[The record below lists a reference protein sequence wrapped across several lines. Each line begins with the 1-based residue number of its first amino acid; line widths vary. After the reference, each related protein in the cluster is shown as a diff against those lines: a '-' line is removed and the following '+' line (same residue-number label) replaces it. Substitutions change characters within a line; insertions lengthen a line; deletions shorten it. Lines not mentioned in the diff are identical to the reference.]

1 MRIPFFPLHDFFDL
15 PGWMQPRKFL
25 TATKRAPDPEV
36 MTRQV
41 RRQNE
46 RRAAKAHRITP
57 AEAHRRTAD
66 ERKWRLS

>member
-1 MRIPFFPLHDFFDL
+1 MRIPFFTMPDLSAL
-15 PGWMQPRKFL
+15 PGWMRPRKFL

-46 RRAAKAHRITP
+46 RRAAKAVRISP
-57 AEAHRRTAD
+57 AEAHRQSLK
-66 ERKWRLS
+66 ERRMMK